1 MSVHKKSK
9 TKSTTVKHH
18 PKRSRHVYQ
27 GKLVDKAVYIAAFVE
42 PATTVPQVLTIFR
55 TKSAA
60 GISLIS
66 WVAYLFFSILW
77 LWYGI
82 VHKQKALI
90 IAYSLFGITE
100 VLVIIGGI
108 LYGAQ
113 L

>member
-1 MSVHKKSK
+1 MAKIK
-9 TKSTTVKHH
+9 TKNVTVSHH

-27 GKLVDKAVYIAAFVE
+27 GKVVDKAVYIAAFVE
-42 PATTVPQVLTIFR
+42 PATTVPQVMTIYN

-90 IAYSLFGITE
+90 VAYTLFGITE

-108 LYGAQ
+108 LYGAK